1 MTVPLPSYAP
11 PRASGPPF
19 NIGIN
24 SDLILYVAADCRS
37 FVSSP
42 PSFVPDEPASY
53 IGKVFA
59 CWPVVFPD
67 AVRVIVKAP
76 HSHPTSSDEDKAQIK
91 NRMEAECKL
100 LQKLEKG
107 GFPWSP
113 RVLYR
118 TLDDINPLDRPYIV
132 HTRFPGKQLQRSD
145 TFPAKKADREKIMA
159 QIARINFDLLF
170 SRKLSMCLLTY
181 PGRCNAVCL

>member
-19 NIGIN
+19 NVGIN
-24 SDLILYVAADCRS
+24 SDLILYVATDCRS

-67 AVRVIVKAP
+67 GVRVIV
-76 HSHPTSSDEDKAQIK
+76 EDKAQIK

-145 TFPAKKADREKIMA
+145 TFPAKKADREKILA

-170 SRKLSMCLLTY
+170 SRKLS
-181 PGRCNAVCL
+181 